1 MTFDESQKAFE
12 ETVAALLH
20 ELQQIRT
27 GRATPAL
34 VESVSVDAYEGTRMT
49 VQQLS
54 SITIPDARTIQIEP
68 WDVSVV
74 KAIEKG
80 IRTAQPNLNPMVD
93 GKTIRV
99 PMPELTEE
107 SRHELV
113 KRIGQKVEEA
123 KQRAWRIRGDV
134 RSAILDAEREN
145 AITEDD
151 RFRLQKQL
159 DERTE
164 HITDQLKSMGDRKSK
179 EVMTL

>member
-1 MTFDESQKAFE
+1 MTLDRFDVEFESAV
-12 ETVAALLH
+12 VALNH

-34 VESVSVDAYEGTRMT
+34 VEQVHVDAYEGTKMT
-49 VQQLS
+49 IRELA
-54 SITIPDARTIQIEP
+54 SITIPDSRTIQIDP
-68 WDVSVV
+68 WDASVV

-80 IRTAQPNLNPMVD
+80 IRVSQPNLNPVVD

-107 SRHELV
+107 SRRELV

-123 KQRAWRIRGDV
+123 KQRAWRVRGDA
-134 RSAILDAEREN
+134 RAAILEAERAN
-145 AITEDD
+145 AVTEDD

-159 DERTE
+159 DTRTE
-164 HITDQLKSMGDRKSK
+164 GITDQLKAMGEKKAK